1 MKKATALYFYD
12 LRQGDLLFMRDS
24 SDISRAITGIEKE
37 SVYSHVGIYFDGMI
51 YHATQKK
58 GVNKQLLKAYLAEER
73 KEVSVYRLDF
83 IDAKKTKSEAE
94 KYLGLPYNHG
104 FYPDAKGFYC
114 SQYVAKILPIFETV
128 PMKFNDGLNEISG
141 YWKKYY
147 EKLGLEV
154 PLNQPGTNPY
164 QLSLSKKLAFIGKLQ
179 TQDESCDFVPKQNK
193 NDYNSD
199 TKNKI
204 SHLIKIEKN

>member
-1 MKKATALYFYD
+1 MTISFDD

-24 SDISRAITGIEKE
+24 SDISRAITGIEKA
-37 SVYSHVGIYFDGMI
+37 SVYSHVGIYFDKMI

-58 GVNKQLLKAYLAEER
+58 GVNRQLLRDYLAEEP
-73 KEVSVYRLDF
+73 KEVSVYRLNS
-83 IDAKKTKSEAE
+83 IDEDYAEKIKSKAE

-104 FYPDAKGFYC
+104 FYPDSKGFYC
-114 SQYVAKILPIFETV
+114 SQFIAKILPVFDTV
-128 PMKFNDGLNEISG
+128 PMKFNDEKNEISE

-164 QLSLSKKLAFIGKLQ
+164 QLSLSEKISFVGKLEQ
-179 TQDESCDFVPKQNK
+179 ENESCDFVSKQSENG
-193 NDYNSD
+193 YNSSA
-199 TKNKI
+199 KN
-204 SHLIKIEKN
+204 